1 MAALDFS
8 NSIAVLKVVFYSI
21 ALPISLFVSFRHGI
35 AKSSGWIFLS
45 IFSAIRI
52 INGASQLATISD
64 HSETVAE
71 MAIITGLLG
80 LSPLLLAT
88 LGLLSRV

>member
-1 MAALDFS
+1 MTVLDFGDGV
-8 NSIAVLKVVFYSI
+8 AVLKVVFYSI
-21 ALPISLFVSFRHGI
+21 ALPISLFVAFRHGL

-45 IFSAIRI
+45 IFCLIRI
-52 INGASQLATISD
+52 INGSSQLAMISNDSDTI
-64 HSETVAE
+64 AE
-71 MAIITGLLG
+71 VAIITSFLG